1 MPAESVKPAPRAR
14 RLAEWL
20 RALPSGTPVVAPSV
34 VDFLEPSRGALV
46 EPIASDLL
54 APMAMSERGRAV
66 AEWHDAAIT
75 RRDGGAAL
83 IARLRRNA
91 QVLREAAAVLEH
103 DIEPGVYASP
113 AAQWLSDNLALIDEQ
128 LEDVTESLPAGWFRD
143 LPLLSTGDA
152 FGTPRVLDMAWAWLP
167 ATGQRFEPLL
177 LGAFLDGYQARREP
191 SWGEWWA
198 LPQVLRLVLVE
209 QLRRLGERVAA
220 DKAARTLAH
229 AIAAGPVPNPE
240 VLGGVIQALEA
251 RGAARAFLLQLHA
264 SSRETAGPLQG
275 RAAEG
280 AARGVS
286 DPHQT
291 PVVPPGGWEAHV
303 PLPAVAQQAQ
313 QAADAAYDAD
323 VAEAVRS
330 LRAVARF
337 RWREWIEARS
347 VLAATLRHLPAFA
360 GEDDETQNRTLHALE
375 RWSRRTGQHELAVAR
390 ALVENVTGA
399 GPDDPVQ
406 STPGYW
412 LEGNGRGAL
421 AATLGVP
428 APPPPAGPERWPRAR
443 LPLYLSGIA
452 ASTLALVAMA
462 LPPLAQWPAGY
473 GIVGAMVVLLLVLLP
488 ASEIAVSAWHRLLC
502 EWLPPRR
509 VPRLA
514 FEDCFPAE
522 HRVLVVV
529 PCLLGRD
536 VGIDVLAAQIE
547 RHHLA
552 SNEAWAQYA
561 LLSDFADAA
570 SEHLDTDDARLARA
584 RDAVAA
590 LNTHHAGLPDGSPRF
605 LLLHRQRVWSEE
617 EGRWMGWER
626 KRGKIEQLVSLLAEP
641 STPPF
646 AFVDLG
652 VLSKPAAGT
661 PYIVVL
667 DADTLLPPGSLRSL
681 VSIAAHP
688 ANLPRVDPKT
698 RRVVEGHGVLQPR
711 VGLPLPTPGTSTL
724 FHALTAGFSGLDP
737 YASAASEVYEDL
749 FGEGSFS
756 GKGLLHVQAAH
767 AVLGGRLPQGQVLS
781 HDLLE
786 GALLRCASVGD
797 VALLEGAPVH
807 PDVADSRVHRWTRGD
822 WQLLPFIARPRH
834 WSVTPLNLWKMLDN
848 LRRSLVAPACVA
860 LLLASAA
867 SGWPA
872 PSVALL
878 LVLGA
883 LGVGP
888 LIGATAA
895 FAPGDDRLALR
906 PLGRHAAVVLLRA
919 IGTVAWQ
926 FAQLLSQSVLL
937 LDAIARALFR
947 NFISRRHLLAWTTAA
962 AAEAAASRDWA
973 SLWRRHR
980 RISFTAA
987 GMAAVLVAM
996 PGAVSL
1002 FGLVLCL
1009 LWGLSPLWTWA
1020 AAQVLRTPV
1029 PQALPEAALTDLHD
1043 IARETWRYFDRHVTA
1058 ETHHLPPDNH
1068 QRVPHPQTATATS
1081 PTNIGMYLLA
1091 LLCAWRFG
1099 FIGRHD
1105 AAQRIGATLA
1115 SLETLPRR
1123 HGHFYNWIDT
1133 RTLALLPPAYI
1144 STVDSGNLCAALVAV
1159 AQGLREMAAM
1169 AAMAAMAET
1178 TAMVDTATAAD
1189 DKGPL
1194 AAGEA
1199 ALALNAVHLI
1209 AARGQGLLTGLDS
1222 PMAAQTRVPR
1232 SPESA
1237 AALVQAS
1244 RQALATVRQRLAA
1257 FDEEHTLDGAP
1268 PQAQESA
1275 WWRLADH
1282 LAMLQSL
1289 AQDVAV
1295 EVPDAVTG
1303 ATALAARA
1311 EALAWAPQFGWLFDR
1326 ERGLLHIGAVAGE
1339 GDSADRL
1346 DINHYDLFASEARLA
1361 SLLAIAKGD
1370 LPMKHWAH
1378 LERAT
1383 FAHGHRVGLQS
1394 WSGSMFEYLMPMLL
1408 VDEPEG
1414 SLLHAATEVAV
1425 REQRLLGREWHLPWG
1440 VSESAHAERDASL
1453 AYQYGP
1459 QGAPRLAL
1467 RRTPPAER
1475 VIAPYATLLAA
1486 QIAPIPAW
1494 RNLLRLAHR
1503 GARDRYGFIEALDFT
1518 PARQQGGSRVRRVT
1532 TFMAHHQGM
1541 ALVSLANVL
1550 MDGVVRGW
1558 FMSHPRVRAVSP
1570 LLHEPV
1576 PGNVRPLRALPPL
1589 PEGSTRDGDR
1599 SDGGPALPARELLPG
1614 THALEPVALLGNG
1627 RYSVLLHPDGSGASR
1642 WLGQAVT
1649 RWRDDALRRQHGSF
1663 LFLRCGGAAGVGAG
1677 EQAEPWCSLTHHPA
1691 PAADV
1696 EYRCEWQPHAASFTA
1711 RAPRWTAQT
1720 RVWVA
1725 PEEDVELR
1733 EVTIEALRRADG
1745 DDMPLA
1751 IELASYF
1758 EVALSTQ
1765 AADEAHP
1772 AFGNLFVGARWDADA
1787 RALWL
1792 QRRGRLEGDA
1802 TVFAVHFIASVE
1814 RSDLYAEDSSTEIA
1828 FDVTTDRAHALGRGR
1843 SAASPMRTA
1852 QRDPADTGLDPV
1864 ASIAART
1871 VLAPGSRLTLC
1882 FATAVAHDEA
1892 TLQRTLDRHRERS
1905 HVARA
1910 WRMATTLAAIGLRE
1924 AGLGAAAWHAWQA
1937 LSTPLAVLLA
1947 RPLQNAPS
1955 AHDPAS
1961 AATAI
1966 DRRALWR
1973 VGLSGERPLL
1983 LLRVPGADGLP
1994 LAEWFARVTPLWAR
2008 CGLAVD
2014 VVLLNTE
2021 PASYNQLVQQGLAR
2035 LVERHTPA
2043 ASRPAHSACKL
2054 LLLRAEDLSELEFTT
2069 LRRLARL
2076 DLRADGRPLRA
2087 VVRDL
2092 RAWHVA
2098 ELERRQA
2105 PFVTAVPWAAA
2116 QHHEAPIAADFD
2128 AASGACRFTVGP
2140 AQRPLRPWTQVL
2152 ANPDFGTQVTEAG
2165 GGHSWAHNSKQLQIT
2180 PWSNDPLSDP
2190 AGEWL
2195 LLQDLDSGRI
2205 WNAFPAPWGAAPV
2218 AYRVEHGPGWTR
2230 VAHSV
2235 DGVAVELEVVV
2246 DEQLAVK
2253 QTLLT
2258 VRSETADP
2266 RARPVRRLRVMA
2278 VASWQLGERWADRS
2292 AVCTH
2297 AQWLP
2302 VDANASSLDEEAP
2315 QVALALHA
2323 TQTDA
2328 GTGFGMATAF
2338 LALRPATPQPRWAF
2352 DWTADRRE
2360 LFDARG
2366 SAVLPDDFGG
2376 RSGVGLDPCA
2386 ALSLPLTLSAGQSQS
2401 VALLLGHADGAAAA
2415 RRLATVAL
2423 AADPLARSRQ
2433 ARSGWRDKQGGLSVK
2448 SPDPLF
2454 DALVNHW
2461 LRYQSLA
2468 CRLWA
2473 RAGFYQAGGAFGFR
2487 DQLQDAMALTD
2498 VDGGLLR
2505 QQILLAAS
2513 RQFAAGDVQHWW
2525 HPPHGAGVRT
2535 RFSDDLLW
2543 LVAAVL
2549 RHLDTGGDAA
2559 LLDEPVPFLEGHEVP
2574 EGAEDV
2580 YETPRPSDEVA
2591 SVWEHAARALD
2602 RSLAFGQH
2610 GLPLMGSGDWND
2622 GMNRV
2627 GIHGRGESVWLAWFQ
2642 LTLLGP
2648 MAARARSRGRGR
2660 GHDGEDSARAD
2671 RWGARA
2677 VLLRQAVEGAGW
2689 DGAWYRRAFFDDGQT
2704 LGSAAD
2710 AECRIDL
2717 IAQAWAAFN
2726 LPNLANAPG
2735 PVSAGAAPPRVT
2747 QAMRS
2752 AAAYLFDDGAELLR
2766 LLHPPLQRQQPS
2778 AGYIQAYPP
2787 GVREN
2792 GGQYSHAAAWGA
2804 MAFARLGDAQQAWRA
2819 WRSVSPA
2826 HRHQRDV
2833 VDAAAGVAG
2842 ASQPQRVPYGLEPY
2856 AVAGDVY
2863 ADAPWPGRGG
2873 WSWYTGAAG
2882 WLYRAAVESL
2892 LGMQRDGSRVRF
2904 MPVLPPGWPSVCVSL
2919 RWGGHDHRFHLGP
2932 DARNAAVE
2940 GTPLLDNGAWIDL
2953 ATLAAPSHW
2962 VVLGASGPGQRS
2974 AVLQATA

>member
-1 MPAESVKPAPRAR
+1 MPDEGTQATLRAR
-14 RLAEWL
+14 QLADLL
-20 RALPSGTPVVAPSV
+20 RALPAGTPCVAPSV
-34 VDFLEPSRGALV
+34 VDFLEPARGALA
-46 EPIASDLL
+46 EPMASDVL
-54 APMAMSERGRAV
+54 APLAMSERGRAL
-66 AEWHDAAIT
+66 AAGHDAAIT

-103 DIEPGVYASP
+103 DIEPGVYASQ

-128 LEDVTESLPAGWFRD
+128 LDDVTESLPAGWFRD
-143 LPLLSTGDA
+143 LPLLSTGEA
-152 FGTPRVLDMAWAWLP
+152 IGTPRVLDIAWAWLL
-167 ATGQRFEPLL
+167 ATGQRFEPTLL
-177 LGAFLDGYQARREP
+177 NAFFDGYQARREP
-191 SWGEWWA
+191 NWGEWWA
-198 LPQVLRLVLVE
+198 LQQVLRLVLVE

-229 AIAAGPVPNPE
+229 AIAAGPAPDPQ
-240 VLGGVIQALEA
+240 VLGSVIQALHT

-264 SSRETAGPLQG
+264 SSRETGGLPESREAAGLAP
-275 RAAEG
+275 
-280 AARGVS
+280 GV
-286 DPHQT
+286 PETQPT
-291 PVVPPGGWEAHV
+291 PVVPPGGWALHV
-303 PLPAVAQQAQ
+303 PFPAVAQQAQ
-313 QAADAAYDAD
+313 QTADAALDAD

-337 RWREWIEARS
+337 RWREWIEAHS
-347 VLAATLRHLPAFA
+347 VLAATLRQLPAFA

-375 RWSRRTGQHELAVAR
+375 RWSRRTGKDELAVAR
-390 ALVENVTGA
+390 ALVENVVGA
-399 GPDDPVQ
+399 GPGDAVRN
-406 STPGYW
+406 TPGHW
-412 LEGNGRGAL
+412 LVGNGRDDL
-421 AATLGVP
+421 AATLQVP
-428 APPPPAGPERWPRAR
+428 APPPPSGPERWPRAR
-443 LPLYLSGIA
+443 LPLYLGALA
-452 ASTLALVAMA
+452 ASTLALVALA
-462 LPPLAQWPAGY
+462 LPPLAAWPAGY
-473 GIVGAMVVLLLVLLP
+473 GVVGVFLVLLLVLLP
-488 ASEIAVSAWHRLLC
+488 ASEIAVSAWHRLLA

-509 VPRLA
+509 VSRLA
-514 FEDCFPAE
+514 FDEGIPAE

-529 PCLLGRD
+529 PCMLGSD
-536 VGIDVLAAQIE
+536 LGIDALAAQIE

-561 LLSDFADAA
+561 LLSDFADAP
-570 SEHLDTDDARLARA
+570 SEHVDGDTTRMAHACT
-584 RDAVAA
+584 AVLA
-590 LNTHHAGLPDGSPRF
+590 LNSHHAALPDGAPRF

-652 VLSKPAAGT
+652 VLSRPAAAT

-688 ANLPRVDPKT
+688 ANLPRVDPVA
-698 RRVVEGHGVLQPR
+698 RRVIEGHGVLQPR
-711 VGLPLPTPGTSTL
+711 VALPLPTPGTSTL
-724 FHALTAGFSGLDP
+724 FHVLTAG
-737 YASAASEVYEDL
+737 
-749 FGEGSFS
+749 FS

-767 AVLGGRLPQGQVLS
+767 SVLGGRLPQGQVLS

-822 WQLLPFIARPRH
+822 WQLLPFIAQPRR

-872 PSVALL
+872 SGVALL

-883 LGVGP
+883 IGIGP

-919 IGTVAWQ
+919 MGAVAWQ

-937 LDAIARALFR
+937 LDAIGRALFR
-947 NFISRRHLLAWTTAA
+947 HFVSRRHLLSWTTAA
-962 AAEAAASRDWA
+962 AAEAAASRDWSA
-973 SLWRRHR
+973 LWRRHR
-980 RISFTAA
+980 RISAVAA
-987 GMAAVLVAM
+987 GLAVLLTVM
-996 PGAVSL
+996 PGPVSL
-1002 FGLVLCL
+1002 QGLVLCL

-1020 AAQVLRTPV
+1020 AAQLLKAPA
-1029 PQALPEAALTDLHD
+1029 PQAMPEAALADLHD
-1043 IARETWRYFDRHVTA
+1043 IARETWRYFDRHVSA
-1058 ETHHLPPDNH
+1058 DTHHLPPDNH
-1068 QRVPHPQTATATS
+1068 QRVPHAQTDTATS

-1091 LLCAWRFG
+1091 VLCAWRFG
-1099 FIGRHD
+1099 FVGRRD

-1115 SLETLPRR
+1115 TLENLPRHR
-1123 HGHFYNWIDT
+1123 GHFYNWIDT
-1133 RTLALLPPAYI
+1133 RTLAVLPPAYV

-1159 AQGLREMAAM
+1159 AQGLREMATRPS
-1169 AAMAAMAET
+1169 EL
-1178 TAMVDTATAAD
+1178 AD
-1189 DKGPL
+1189 DTVPF
-1194 AAGEA
+1194 AAGDA
-1199 ALALNAVHLI
+1199 ALARSAVHLD
-1209 AARGQGLLTGLDS
+1209 AARAQGLLAGLDS
-1222 PMAAQTRVPR
+1222 PVAEQSQLPR
-1232 SPESA
+1232 APETA
-1237 AALVQAS
+1237 AALVQSAQ
-1244 RQALATVRQRLAA
+1244 QALWAVRQRLMA
-1257 FDEEHTLDGAP
+1257 FDEETTLDGAP
-1268 PQAQESA
+1268 PQALESA

-1289 AQDVAV
+1289 AQDVAADTLD
-1295 EVPDAVTG
+1295 ERNN
-1303 ATALAARA
+1303 ATALAGRA
-1311 EALAWAPQFGWLFDR
+1311 EALAWAPQYGWLLDR
-1326 ERGLLHIGAVAGE
+1326 ERGLLHIGAVVGV
-1339 GDSADRL
+1339 ADRSERL
-1346 DINHYDLFASEARLA
+1346 DNNHYDLFASEARLA

-1370 LPMKHWAH
+1370 LPMKHWAR

-1383 FAHGHRVGLQS
+1383 FAQGDRVGLQS

-1414 SLLHAATEVAV
+1414 SLLHAAAEVAV
-1425 REQRLLGREWHLPWG
+1425 REQRLLGSAWHLPWG

-1486 QIAPIPAW
+1486 QVAPMPAW
-1494 RNLLRLAHR
+1494 RNLQRLAHR

-1550 MDGVVRGW
+1550 LDGVARGW

-1576 PGNVRPLRALPPL
+1576 PGNVRPLRAPPPL
-1589 PEGSTRDGDR
+1589 PESSGPGGPDHHAG
-1599 SDGGPALPARELLPG
+1599 DGGPALPSRELLPG

-1642 WLGQAVT
+1642 WLGHAVT
-1649 RWRDDALRRQHGSF
+1649 RWRDDALRRQHGNF
-1663 LFLRCGGAAGVGAG
+1663 FFLRCGGAAGDAGDVGDAG
-1677 EQAEPWCSLTHHPA
+1677 EVVGSQSWCSLTHHPA

-1696 EYRCEWQPHAASFTA
+1696 EYRCDWQPHVASFSAHA
-1711 RAPRWTAQT
+1711 RRWTAQT

-1725 PEEDVELR
+1725 PEDDVELR
-1733 EVTIEALRRADG
+1733 EVTIEALHTAEGNDW
-1745 DDMPLA
+1745 PLT

-1772 AFGNLFVGARWDADA
+1772 AFANLFVSARWDADA

-1792 QRRGRLEGDA
+1792 QRRGRLEGDP
-1802 TVFAVHFIASVE
+1802 TLYAVHFIASVE
-1814 RSDLYAEDSSTEIA
+1814 RLHGHGEGHGDMHRESDGENSRGAVA
-1828 FDVTTDRAHALGRGR
+1828 FSVTTDRAHALGRGR
-1843 SAASPMRTA
+1843 STASPARTA
-1852 QRDPADTGLDPV
+1852 QRDAADTGLDPV
-1864 ASIAART
+1864 ASITART
-1871 VLAPGSRLTLC
+1871 VLAVGSRLTLC

-1892 TLQRTLDRHRERS
+1892 TLQRTLERHRERS

-1937 LSTPLAVLLA
+1937 LSTPLAVLLS
-1947 RPLQNAPS
+1947 RPLHNTTNAPD
-1955 AHDPAS
+1955 AAPADS
-1961 AATAI
+1961 AI

-1994 LAEWFARVTPLWAR
+1994 LAEWFARVAPLWAR
-2008 CGLAVD
+2008 AGLAVD

-2021 PASYNQLVQQGLAR
+2021 HASYHQLVQQGLAR
-2035 LVERHTPA
+2035 LVERFGPA
-2043 ASRPAHSACKL
+2043 ASRPAHSAGRL
-2054 LLLRAEDLSELEFTT
+2054 LLLRAEDLSSLETTT

-2092 RAWHVA
+2092 RAWHA
-2098 ELERRQA
+2098 AGLERRQA
-2105 PFVTAVPWAAA
+2105 TLVSAVPWAPAPAA
-2116 QHHEAPIAADFD
+2116 DPTPDVAPATPPIVADFD
-2128 AASGACRFTVGP
+2128 ITSGACSFTVGP
-2140 AQRPLRPWTQVL
+2140 VQRPLRPWTQVL
-2152 ANPDFGTQVTEAG
+2152 ANPSFGTQVTEAG

-2195 LLQDLDSGRI
+2195 LLQDLDNGRI
-2205 WNAFPAPWGAAPV
+2205 WNLFPAPWGAAPV

-2230 VAHSV
+2230 VSHRV
-2235 DGVAVELEVVV
+2235 DGLAVELEVVV

-2258 VRSETADP
+2258 VRSENQSGRADP
-2266 RARPVRRLRVMA
+2266 GALAGRRLRVLA
-2278 VASWQLGERWADRS
+2278 VATWQLGERWADRS
-2292 AVCTH
+2292 SVCTH
-2297 AQWLP
+2297 LQWLP
-2302 VDANASSLDEEAP
+2302 APTSALALDEEAP
-2315 QVALALHA
+2315 HQALDVEAPHQALVLHA

-2338 LALRPATPQPRWAF
+2338 LALRATTPQPRWAF

-2360 LFDARG
+2360 LLDARG
-2366 SAVLPDDFGG
+2366 STVWPDELGS
-2376 RSGVGLDPCA
+2376 RCGVGLDPCA
-2386 ALSLPLTLSAGQSQS
+2386 ALSLPLTLLPGQSQS
-2401 VALLLGHADGAAAA
+2401 VAVLLGHADSAAAA
-2415 RRLATVAL
+2415 RSLAVQAL
-2423 AADPLARSRQ
+2423 ADDPPARSRR
-2433 ARSGWRDKQGGLSVK
+2433 ARIGWRDKQGSLTVK

-2473 RAGFYQAGGAFGFR
+2473 RAGFYQAGGAYGFR

-2498 VDGGLLR
+2498 VDSDLLR

-2549 RHLDTGGDAA
+2549 RFVDTGGSAS
-2559 LLDEPVPFLEGHEVP
+2559 LLDEAVPFLEGHEVP
-2574 EGAEDV
+2574 AGAEDV
-2580 YETPRPSDEVA
+2580 YETPHASNEVA

-2602 RSLAFGQH
+2602 RSLAFGVH

-2642 LTLLGP
+2642 LSLLGP
-2648 MAARARSRGRGR
+2648 MAALARTR
-2660 GHDGEDSARAD
+2660 GHPGPPDPQDPPSEEVARAD
-2671 RWGARA
+2671 RWAARA

-2689 DGAWYRRAFFDDGQT
+2689 DGAWYRRAFFDDGHT

-2717 IAQAWAAFN
+2717 IAQAWAVFN
-2726 LPNLANAPG
+2726 VQRDPG
-2735 PVSAGAAPPRVT
+2735 PVPAGAAPPRVV
-2747 QAMRS
+2747 QAMGS
-2752 AAAYLFDDGAELLR
+2752 AAAHLFDDGAELLR
-2766 LLHPPLQRQQPS
+2766 LLHPPLQHQQPS
-2778 AGYIQAYPP
+2778 AGYIQAYPK

-2804 MAFARLGDAQQAWRA
+2804 MAFAQLGGAQQAWRA
-2819 WRSVSPA
+2819 WCSVSPA

-2833 VDAAAGVAG
+2833 LDAAAGVVHP
-2842 ASQPQRVPYGLEPY
+2842 SRVPYGLEPY

-2863 ADAPWPGRGG
+2863 ADQPWPGRGG

-2892 LGMQRDGSRVRF
+2892 LGVQRAGSRVRF
-2904 MPVLPPGWPSVCVSL
+2904 MPVLPPEWPSVCVSL
-2919 RWGGHDHRFHLGP
+2919 RWGSYDHHFQLGP
-2932 DARNAAVE
+2932 AARAAAGD
-2940 GTPLLDNGAWIDL
+2940 GTPAIATGEWIDL
-2953 ATLAAPSHW
+2953 APLATPGCW
-2962 VVLGASGPGQRS
+2962 VVVNP
-2974 AVLQATA
+2974 AV

>member
-1 MPAESVKPAPRAR
+1 MPADSHRPTLRTR

-20 RALPSGTPVVAPSV
+20 RALPAGTPTVAPSV
-34 VDFLEPSRGALV
+34 VDFLEAGRGALID
-46 EPIASDLL
+46 PIAGDLL
-54 APMAMSERGRAV
+54 APLAMSERGRAL
-66 AEWHDAAIT
+66 AEWHDASIT

-83 IARLRRNA
+83 VARLRRNA

-128 LEDVTESLPAGWFRD
+128 LDDVTESLPAGWFRD
-143 LPLLSTGDA
+143 LPLLSTGQA
-152 FGTPRVLDMAWAWLP
+152 IGTPRVLDIAWAWLP
-167 ATGQRFEPLL
+167 TTGQRFEPSLL
-177 LGAFLDGYQARREP
+177 DAFFDGYQARREP
-191 SWGEWWA
+191 NWGEWWA

-229 AIAAGPVPNPE
+229 AIAAGPTPTPE
-240 VLGGVIQALEA
+240 VLGGVIAALEA

-264 SSRETAGPLQG
+264 SSRDQETPI
-275 RAAEG
+275 E
-280 AARGVS
+280 
-286 DPHQT
+286 
-291 PVVPPGGWEAHV
+291 PPGGWEAHV
-303 PLPAVAQQAQ
+303 PHPAVAQQAQ

-375 RWSRRTGQHELAVAR
+375 RWSRRTGQDELAVAR
-390 ALVENVTGA
+390 ALVENVTA
-399 GPDDPVQ
+399 ALPEDPVQ

-412 LEGNGRGAL
+412 LEGNGRDAL

-428 APPPPAGPERWPRAR
+428 APPTPAGPERWPRAR
-443 LPLYLSGIA
+443 LPLYLSAIA
-452 ASTLALVAMA
+452 ATTLALMAMA

-473 GIVGAMVVLLLVLLP
+473 GIVGVIAVLLLVLLP

-514 FEDCFPAE
+514 FQDGIPAE
-522 HRVLVVV
+522 HHTLVVV
-529 PCLLGRD
+529 PCLLSRGP
-536 VGIDVLAAQIE
+536 GIDVLAAQIE

-570 SEHLDTDDARLARA
+570 SERLDTDGALLARA
-584 RDAVAA
+584 RDAVTA
-590 LNTHHAGLPDGSPRF
+590 LNTQHAALPDGAPRF
-605 LLLHRQRVWSEE
+605 LLLHRQRVWSAEE
-617 EGRWMGWER
+617 SRWMGWER
-626 KRGKIEQLVSLLAEP
+626 KRGKIEQLVSLLAVP
-641 STPPF
+641 TTPPF

-652 VLSKPAAGT
+652 ALSKPAAGT

-667 DADTLLPPGSLRSL
+667 DADTLLPPGTLRSL

-711 VGLPLPTPGTSTL
+711 VALPLPTPGTSTL

-737 YASAASEVYEDL
+737 YSSAASEVYEDL

-767 AVLGGRLPQGQVLS
+767 SVLGGRLPQGQVLS

-872 PSVALL
+872 ASVALL

-906 PLGRHAAVVLLRA
+906 PLGRHAVVVLLRA
-919 IGTVAWQ
+919 VGSVAWQ

-937 LDAIARALFR
+937 IDAIARALFR
-947 NFISRRHLLAWTTAA
+947 HFVSRRHLLAWTTAA

-973 SLWRRHR
+973 ALWRRHR
-980 RISFTAA
+980 RISVVAGVLAA
-987 GMAAVLVAM
+987 LLVAM

-1002 FGLVLCL
+1002 VGLVLCL
-1009 LWGLSPLWTWA
+1009 LWGLSPLWIWA
-1020 AAQVLRTPV
+1020 AAQVLKAPA
-1029 PQALPEAALTDLHD
+1029 PQALPEAALADLHD
-1043 IARETWRYFDRHVTA
+1043 IARETWRYFDRHVSA

-1091 LLCAWRFG
+1091 VLSAWRFG
-1099 FIGRHD
+1099 FVGQCD
-1105 AAQRIGATLA
+1105 AAERIGATLDT
-1115 SLETLPRR
+1115 LETLPRHR
-1123 HGHFYNWIDT
+1123 GHFYNWIDT
-1133 RTLALLPPAYI
+1133 RSLAVLPPAYV

-1159 AQGLREMAAM
+1159 AQGLREMATPAD
-1169 AAMAAMAET
+1169 
-1178 TAMVDTATAAD
+1178 DTAR
-1189 DKGPL
+1189 L

-1199 ALALNAVHLI
+1199 ALARNAVHLV
-1209 AARGQGLLTGLDS
+1209 AARADGLLAGLDS
-1222 PMAAQTRVPR
+1222 PMASQTRVPR

-1237 AALVQAS
+1237 AVLVQAS
-1244 RQALATVRQRLAA
+1244 QQALAIVRQRLAA
-1257 FDEEHTLDGAP
+1257 FDEEATLDGAP
-1268 PQAQESA
+1268 PQALESA

-1282 LAMLQSL
+1282 LAMLHSL
-1289 AQDVAV
+1289 AKDVGQGTAQVMAQVMAQDTAQDAAQDPAQDAANDIPQHVA
-1295 EVPDAVTG
+1295 PQFPAPALDA
-1303 ATALAARA
+1303 AALAARA

-1339 GDSADRL
+1339 GEGTERL

-1370 LPMKHWAH
+1370 VPMKHWAG

-1414 SLLHAATEVAV
+1414 SLLHAAAVVAV
-1425 REQRLLGREWHLPWG
+1425 REQRLLGSEWHLPWG

-1486 QIAPIPAW
+1486 QVEPIPAW
-1494 RNLLRLAHR
+1494 RNLLRLARR

-1518 PARQQGGSRVRRVT
+1518 PARQQAGSRVRRVT

-1550 MDGVVRGW
+1550 LDGVVRGW

-1589 PEGSTRDGDR
+1589 PEGGSRDGDH

-1642 WLGQAVT
+1642 WLGHAVS
-1649 RWRDDALRRQHGSF
+1649 RWRDDALKRQHGTF
-1663 LFLRCGGAAGVGAG
+1663 FFLRCGGAAGGGGGGWAGAG
-1677 EQAEPWCSLTHHPA
+1677 AGGNTEPWSSLTHHPA
-1691 PAADV
+1691 PSADV
-1696 EYRCEWQPHAASFTA
+1696 EYRCEWQPHAASFSA
-1711 RAPRWTAQT
+1711 RSPRWTAQT

-1733 EVTIEALRRADG
+1733 EVTIEALRSVDG
-1745 DDMPLA
+1745 DGNHPPLA

-1758 EVALSTQ
+1758 EVALSPQ

-1772 AFGNLFVGARWDADA
+1772 AFANLFVGARWDAGL

-1802 TVFAVHFIASVE
+1802 TVFAVHFIAAV
-1814 RSDLYAEDSSTEIA
+1814 DSSDGDAAEIV

-1843 SAASPMRTA
+1843 SVGSPLRTA

-1864 ASIAART
+1864 ASISART
-1871 VLAPGSRLTLC
+1871 ALAPGGRLTVC

-1892 TLQRTLDRHRERS
+1892 TLQRIVDRHRERS

-1937 LSTPLAVLLA
+1937 LSTPLAVLLS
-1947 RPLQNAPS
+1947 RPLQNTPT
-1955 AHDPAS
+1955 AHDAAS
-1961 AATAI
+1961 AI

-1994 LAEWFARVTPLWAR
+1994 LADWFASVTPLWAR
-2008 CGLAVD
+2008 CGLTVD

-2021 PASYNQLVQQGLAR
+2021 PASYNQAVQQGLAR
-2035 LVERHTPA
+2035 LVERHLPA

-2054 LLLRAEDLSELEFTT
+2054 LLLRADDLSVLEFTT

-2098 ELERRQA
+2098 ELERRQS
-2105 PFVTAVPWAAA
+2105 PLVTAVPWAPALPC
-2116 QHHEAPIAADFD
+2116 EAPIGADFD
-2128 AASGACRFTVGP
+2128 AVSGACRFTVGP
-2140 AQRPLRPWTQVL
+2140 VQRPLRPWTQVL
-2152 ANPDFGTQVTEAG
+2152 ANPVFGTQVTEAG

-2205 WNAFPAPWGAAPV
+2205 WNAYPAPWGAAPV

-2230 VAHSV
+2230 VAHNV
-2235 DGVAVELEVVV
+2235 DGLAVELEVVV
-2246 DEQLAVK
+2246 DEQLALK

-2258 VRSETADP
+2258 VRSDNVESRADP
-2266 RARPVRRLRVMA
+2266 RARTVRRLRVVA
-2278 VASWQLGERWADRS
+2278 VAAWQLGERWADRS

-2302 VDANASSLDEEAP
+2302 LDVGAASLDEQAP
-2315 QVALALHA
+2315 QQALALHA

-2328 GTGFGMATAF
+2328 GTGFGMTTAF
-2338 LALRPATPQPRWAF
+2338 LALRPAAPQPRWAF

-2366 SAVLPDDFGG
+2366 TAVLPDDFGG

-2386 ALSLPLTLSAGQSQS
+2386 ALSLPLTVSAGQSQS
-2401 VALLLGHADGAAAA
+2401 VALLLGHASGAAAA
-2415 RRLATVAL
+2415 RRLAAEAV
-2423 AADPLARSRQ
+2423 AADPSARSRQ
-2433 ARSGWRDKQGGLSVK
+2433 ARGGWRDKQGGLSVK

-2498 VDGGLLR
+2498 VDSGLLR

-2559 LLDEPVPFLEGHEVP
+2559 LLDEPVAFLEGREVP

-2580 YETPRPSDEVA
+2580 YETPQASDEVA
-2591 SVWEHAARALD
+2591 GVWEHAARALD

-2642 LTLLGP
+2642 LTLLEP
-2648 MAARARSRGRGR
+2648 MAVRARAR
-2660 GHDGEDSARAD
+2660 GEHAENRERAD
-2671 RWGARA
+2671 RWCARA

-2717 IAQAWAAFN
+2717 IAQAWAVFN
-2726 LPNLANAPG
+2726 LPTVG
-2735 PVSAGAAPPRVT
+2735 TTPPRVA

-2752 AAAYLFDDGAELLR
+2752 ASAYLFDDGADVLR
-2766 LLHPPLQRQQPS
+2766 LLHPPLQSQQPS

-2842 ASQPQRVPYGLEPY
+2842 DGPVRRVPYGLEPY

-2892 LGMQRDGSRVRF
+2892 LGMQREGSSVRF
-2904 MPVLPPGWPSVCVSL
+2904 TPVLPPGWPSVCVSL
-2919 RWGGHDHRFHLGP
+2919 RWGGHEHRFHLGP
-2932 DARNAAVE
+2932 DARVAA
-2940 GTPLLDNGAWIDL
+2940 GHDAPGIDSGAWVDL
-2953 ATLAAPSHW
+2953 ATLGAASQW
-2962 VVLGASGPGQRS
+2962 VVVDPTGPGRRT